1 VSKKNFIS
9 LIKKSTAMNKNYF
22 ILCLI
27 FVITPFCSQA
37 QVVNGDFENITCN
50 FIPSNWGMT
59 FLQQTAIDPQTG
71 QTVGDE
77 IQYTWCIPS
86 MVYVSTEPQSG
97 NYAMEISNAL
107 NVTQNKVIPGIATI
121 FSDPTQNGP
130 GWNPGIP
137 IELNADVSIFG
148 FYYKFMPV
156 GADIAQARMQVFD
169 DNSNEI
175 GHATIDLSGTNNEYA
190 YIYQTINYTSTA
202 APAFMIIA
210 FSMAKE
216 GSIANFGSRLVIDN
230 VVTNFAALGLGQNN
244 ILNKFSFYPTLA
256 DNEINIIPGYL
267 QSDSVSYKII
277 NAQGSIVKQNT
288 VNDSSDYVYTMDVS
302 SLSSGMYFLQV
313 ASKTGN
319 ITKKF
324 IKK

>member
-1 VSKKNFIS
+1 
-9 LIKKSTAMNKNYF
+9 
-22 ILCLI
+22 
-27 FVITPFCSQA
+27 
-37 QVVNGDFENITCN
+37 
-50 FIPSNWGMT
+50 
-59 FLQQTAIDPQTG
+59 
-71 QTVGDE
+71 
-77 IQYTWCIPS
+77 
-86 MVYVSTEPQSG
+86 
-97 NYAMEISNAL
+97 
-107 NVTQNKVIPGIATI
+107 
-121 FSDPTQNGP
+121 
-130 GWNPGIP
+130 
-137 IELNADVSIFG
+137 
-148 FYYKFMPV
+148 
-156 GADIAQARMQVFD
+156 
-169 DNSNEI
+169 
-175 GHATIDLSGTNNEYA
+175 
-190 YIYQTINYTSTA
+190 
-202 APAFMIIA
+202 MIIA

-256 DNEINIIPGYL
+256 DNEINIIPGHL

>member
-1 VSKKNFIS
+1 
-9 LIKKSTAMNKNYF
+9 MNKNYF
-22 ILCLI
+22 ILCLSL
-27 FVITPFCSQA
+27 VLTSFCSQA
-37 QVVNGDFENITCN
+37 QVVNGDFETITCN

-71 QTVGDE
+71 QTIGDE

-137 IELNADVSIFG
+137 IAMNADVSMLG

-156 GADIAQARMQVFD
+156 GDDIAQARMQVFD
-169 DNSNEI
+169 ENSNEI
-175 GHATIDLSGTNNEYA
+175 GHATIDISGTHNEYT

-202 APAFMIIA
+202 SPAFMIIS

-216 GSIANFGSRLVIDN
+216 GSTPTFGTRLVVDN

-244 ILNKFSFYPTLA
+244 LANKFSFYPTIV

-267 QSDSVSYKII
+267 QSDSVTYKII

-288 VNDSSDYVYTMDVS
+288 VSNSSAYIYTMEVS
-302 SLSSGMYFLQV
+302 SLSSGMYFLQ
-313 ASKTGN
+313 AESNTGSV
-319 ITKKF
+319 IKKF